1 MFMTIDFPEDD
12 APALLASE
20 RPGDNAGALSVSE
33 ISALLKRHVEGGF
46 SRVRIRGEISG
57 FKRPASGHLYLAL
70 KDEGAVID
78 GVMWKGGAARLA
90 FVPQDGVE
98 VIATGKLTTYP
109 GRSKYQIVIDSMEIA
124 GEGALLAL
132 LEKLKVRLAA
142 EGLFDP
148 ANKRPLPYLPRTI
161 GVVTSST
168 GAVIRDILHR
178 LADRCPT
185 RVIVWPVLVQGQG
198 AAAQIAAA
206 VEGFSA
212 MTGATRPD
220 LVIVAR
226 GGGSIEDLWAFNEE
240 PVVRAVAGCSIPVI
254 SAVGHET
261 DTTLCDFAADVRA
274 PTPTAAAEMAVPVR
288 SELLAGL
295 QTLGARS
302 VRAVRRYAERAD
314 ERLIATARRLPT
326 PDTLLGPQRQRTD
339 EMGERLK
346 RGLGSGIVQ
355 ARGDLARAS
364 GALRPA
370 MLTGRLSAATSK
382 LDQLWRVAQS
392 LHPNTP
398 LKRGYARIEK
408 RSGGVITSAEDARMA
423 GALTLHF
430 ADGQID
436 AKVERSGPGPYTAV
450 KANQGDLF

>member
-1 MFMTIDFPEDD
+1 M
-12 APALLASE
+12 
-20 RPGDNAGALSVSE
+20 
-33 ISALLKRHVEGGF
+33 
-46 SRVRIRGEISG
+46 RIRGEISG

-261 DTTLCDFAADVRA
+261 DTTLCDFAADIRA

-326 PDTLLGPQRQRTD
+326 SDTLLGPQRQRTD

-436 AKVERSGPGPYTAV
+436 AKVERSGPAPYTAV